1 MDILS
6 KFSEGLQELMAER
19 ELNQPLLAKALG
31 INNSMISSYITGKCT
46 PSYDT
51 FVMFVEFF
59 HCSADFLLGLK
70 EYPCEEIAYKPVQP
84 FCERLHAVLA
94 ETHTTQYAFIKRSR
108 ISWSVFYYWL
118 TGKSLPSMDN
128 LVRIAKTLDRSVDYL
143 LGRV

>member
-31 INNSMISSYITGKCT
+31 INNSMISSYIAGKCT

-84 FCERLHAVLA
+84 FCERLRAVLA
-94 ETHTTQYAFIKRSR
+94 ETHITQYAFIKRSR

-128 LVRIAKTLDRSVDYL
+128 LVRIAKTLDRSLYYL

>member
-1 MDILS
+1 MFRPAARIA
-6 KFSEGLQELMAER
+6 FV
-19 ELNQPLLAKALG
+19 
-31 INNSMISSYITGKCT
+31 YF
-46 PSYDT
+46 YYT
-51 FVMFVEFF
+51 FCF
-59 HCSADFLLGLK
+59 H
-70 EYPCEEIAYKPVQP
+70 
-84 FCERLHAVLA
+84 LA